1 VQPISEDAK
10 IERLPSETAIRFPEG
25 VFTHS
30 PILGSI
36 FFPALRN
43 RQRHITIKAYRAA
56 KINKASI
63 VHLFQTNGIIL

>member
-25 VFTHS
+25 VFTH
-30 PILGSI
+30 PPTLGSI

-43 RQRHITIKAYRAA
+43 RQRQIIVKAYRAA
-56 KINKASI
+56 KINKASMMSPI
-63 VHLFQTNGIIL
+63 